1 MLFVQR
7 LRFKF
12 IAQNN
17 IFERILLL
25 SKISHME
32 RVETLCDKLKQ
43 QIIDKVQ
50 IEEMLLTVQ
59 MLQSELNHLQSQ
71 ETTSHPKELVA
82 VHFSAP
88 MLTAID
94 EMEPMEDRIFFDLDI
109 DEAAVEAELEE
120 MKRIAE
126 SKNNISLKNRKPLIF
141 DPVEDTPTLYH
152 QKPSTDTIPKEV
164 HVLEEK
170 NTEPSL
176 NDTLK
181 ENKKEISEL
190 LQDTPIKDLR
200 KAFGVNDRYLFI
212 NELFNGDEVM
222 FDRSIKTINAFSIYP
237 EAEYWIRRELKVKL
251 AWDEKSTFVQQF
263 DQLVKR
269 RFA

>member
-1 MLFVQR
+1 
-7 LRFKF
+7 
-12 IAQNN
+12 
-17 IFERILLL
+17 
-25 SKISHME
+25 ME

-43 QIIDKVQ
+43 QIKDKVQ
-50 IEEMLLTVQ
+50 IDEMLLTVQ
-59 MLQSELNHLQSQ
+59 MLQSELQHLQSQ
-71 ETTSHPKELVA
+71 STTQQPKELVS

-88 MLTAID
+88 MLAMPD
-94 EMEPMEDRIFFDLDI
+94 ETEPVEDRIFFDLDI

-126 SKNNISLKNRKPLIF
+126 AKNNISLKNRKPLIF

-152 QKPSTDTIPKEV
+152 QKPATETPQKEILI
-164 HVLEEK
+164 LEEK
-170 NTEPSL
+170 STEPSL
-176 NDTLK
+176 NEKLK
-181 ENKKEISEL
+181 ENKKELSEL

-251 AWDEKSTFVQQF
+251 AWDEKSTFVMQF

>member
-1 MLFVQR
+1 
-7 LRFKF
+7 
-12 IAQNN
+12 
-17 IFERILLL
+17 
-25 SKISHME
+25 
-32 RVETLCDKLKQ
+32 
-43 QIIDKVQ
+43 
-50 IEEMLLTVQ
+50 
-59 MLQSELNHLQSQ
+59 
-71 ETTSHPKELVA
+71 
-82 VHFSAP
+82 
-88 MLTAID
+88 
-94 EMEPMEDRIFFDLDI
+94 
-109 DEAAVEAELEE
+109 VEAELEE

-152 QKPSTDTIPKEV
+152 QKPATETPQKEIL
-164 HVLEEK
+164 VLEEK
-170 NTEPSL
+170 STEPSL
-176 NDTLK
+176 NDKLK
-181 ENKKEISEL
+181 ENKKELSEL

-251 AWDEKSTFVQQF
+251 AWDDKSTFVIQF